1 MSSNLQRYLGGSPA
15 SVLVRLL
22 FLSLVVGGFL
32 AFLDVTPVELLE
44 RLTRTFRVLL
54 GSGFEAVQRLALWI
68 AYGAMIVVPIWLL
81 SRLFSRGR

>member
-1 MSSNLQRYLGGSPA
+1 
-15 SVLVRLL
+15 
-22 FLSLVVGGFL
+22 
-32 AFLDVTPVELLE
+32 
-44 RLTRTFRVLL
+44 VLL